1 MRGRDT
7 EYIAVEKGKGGMT
20 GQQIRDIVTDCVFEG
35 DMKFREPMSRH
46 TSLKIGGPSDI
57 FAIPENVASLGR
69 LRDYLQKNDIA
80 VFPLG
85 GGTNILVKDGG
96 IEGAVICFRSFRT
109 IEFLGE
115 DGEYAYLSVGTGT
128 VLQRLVMYSMEQG
141 YAGLEGLAGIPGTVG
156 GAICGNAGS
165 FGYEIKDVLV
175 SVDLMGAEGQIQKV
189 CAEDIRFGY
198 RKSDILP
205 TDMLIRAEIK
215 LGRDK
220 RADVSARFE
229 NFLRVKREKQP
240 IWESSAGCVFKNPEG
255 LSAGKLIDE
264 AGCKGMRIG
273 DVVVSTIHANFFINT
288 GKACAV
294 DFIRLMH
301 EVAGR
306 VRNAFGITLEP
317 EIKIVGRE
325 NGNR

>member
-1 MRGRDT
+1 
-7 EYIAVEKGKGGMT
+7 MT
-20 GQQIRDIVTDCVFEG
+20 GQQVKDIVTDCLFEG
-35 DMKFREPMSRH
+35 DMKFMEPMSRH

-57 FAIPENVASLGR
+57 FAIPENVGSLGR
-69 LRDYLQKNDIA
+69 LHDYLQKNTIPL
-80 VFPLG
+80 FPLG
-85 GGTNILVKDGG
+85 AGTNVLVKDGG
-96 IEGAVICFRSFRT
+96 IRGAVICFSSLRKV
-109 IEFLGE
+109 EPVGE
-115 DGEYAYLSVGTGT
+115 DEAYAYLSVDAGTL
-128 VLQRLVMYSMEQG
+128 LQKLVVDSREQG
-141 YAGLEGLAGIPGTVG
+141 YAGIEGLAGIPGTVG

-175 SVDLMGAEGQIQKV
+175 SIDILSAEGQIRKV
-189 CAEDIRFGY
+189 RAEDIGFGY

-205 TDMLIRAEIK
+205 TDLLLCAEIK
-215 LGRDK
+215 LRKDK
-220 RADVSARFE
+220 RDEVSARFE
-229 NFLRVKREKQP
+229 NFLKAKREKQP

-273 DVVVSTIHANFFINT
+273 DVAVSTVHANFFINR
-288 GKACAV
+288 GKGCAA

-306 VRNAFGITLEP
+306 VSSTFGITLEP
-317 EIKIVGRE
+317 EIKIVGRD